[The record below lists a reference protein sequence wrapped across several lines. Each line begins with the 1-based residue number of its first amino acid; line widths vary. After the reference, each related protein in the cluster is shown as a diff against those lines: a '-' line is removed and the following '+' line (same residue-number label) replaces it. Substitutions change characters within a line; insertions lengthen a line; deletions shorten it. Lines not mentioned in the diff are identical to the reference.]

1 MLHSVLHEVQTHDT
15 TDMEMWT
22 GSWSLGLEVRYTNSY
37 RGPEVEVEVAV
48 VPGQVLVH
56 QLGHAMGHDIHG
68 R

>member
-1 MLHSVLHEVQTHDT
+1 
-15 TDMEMWT
+15 MEMCT
-22 GSWSLGLEVRYTNSY
+22 SGGIYGLEVRYTNSY